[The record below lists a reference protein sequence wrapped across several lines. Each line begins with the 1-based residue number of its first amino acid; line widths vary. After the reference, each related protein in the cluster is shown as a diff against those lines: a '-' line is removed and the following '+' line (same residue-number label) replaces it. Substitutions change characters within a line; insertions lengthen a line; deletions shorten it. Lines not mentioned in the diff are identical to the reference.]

1 MSPRAEGEDT
11 CRGRPRR
18 TTPDHGGRPRL
29 IFAPRPT
36 PWPGEKQRV
45 FHLLPAV
52 TTIGSAPDADLRLD
66 GLAERHAE
74 IRRNAADEFY
84 LVQLSPVRDSFVNG
98 KRTDGRHLLR
108 TSMRI
113 EFADWTL
120 SYYREEYAD
129 HGRPYGGRV
138 GGEIGHQRPQEPR
151 EPIRTSPST
160 SL

>member
-1 MSPRAEGEDT
+1 M
-11 CRGRPRR
+11 
-18 TTPDHGGRPRL
+18 
-29 IFAPRPT
+29 
-36 PWPGEKQRV
+36 
-45 FHLLPAV
+45 

-151 EPIRTSPST
+151 EPIRTSPSASLWEVFPPRRSRRCSPERSLMRVLVPVPPGSSGSGCALSSSTWAMT
-160 SL
+160 SGR